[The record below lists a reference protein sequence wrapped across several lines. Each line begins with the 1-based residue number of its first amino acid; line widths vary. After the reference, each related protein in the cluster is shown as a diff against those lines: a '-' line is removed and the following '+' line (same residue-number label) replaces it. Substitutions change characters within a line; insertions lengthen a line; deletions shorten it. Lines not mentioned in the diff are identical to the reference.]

1 MIINRDK
8 ESKPNAMPCGK
19 NTIIKIDKPGIVF
32 PEPHNSNTVEP
43 VAGLRAIFD
52 NGRLLMKG
60 YNQSYLIE
68 VNRENGLDRL
78 FPYLNIKDRIG
89 IYKMEDSGNERLFL
103 YYEKSYRR
111 VYEITDDTDKN
122 KYGIKEL
129 NQ

>member
-1 MIINRDK
+1 
-8 ESKPNAMPCGK
+8 
-19 NTIIKIDKPGIVF
+19 
-32 PEPHNSNTVEP
+32 
-43 VAGLRAIFD
+43 
-52 NGRLLMKG
+52 MKG